1 MKAESK
7 PSFDLSG
14 KVALVTGASRG
25 LGAGMARAL
34 AAAGADL
41 ALASRTVDDLHRVA
55 DEIRGMGQKALV
67 VPVDLSQVSQ
77 VRAMVVAAE
86 THYGQIDILLN
97 NAGFNIRKPALEVSE
112 EDWDGLHAVNLK
124 AVFFASQAAAPGMI
138 ARGGGKIINVASLTT
153 VLGFPNQSVYGAS
166 RGGVG
171 QLTKA
176 LAVEWAQHRINVNA
190 IGPGYYETAQTR
202 PLFEDP
208 EKRAWIQKRIP
219 LGRTGVPEDLAGTL
233 LFLASSASDYVTG
246 QILFVDGGWLAA

>member
-1 MKAESK
+1 MK
-7 PSFDLSG
+7 PSGELLG

-25 LGAGMARAL
+25 LGAGMAKAL

-41 ALASRTVDDLHRVA
+41 ALASRTVDDLERVA
-55 DEIRGMGQKALV
+55 LEIQGMGREALV
-67 VPVDLSQVSQ
+67 IPADLSQVSQ
-77 VRAMVVAAE
+77 VRAMVAAAE
-86 THYGQIDILLN
+86 RHYGRVDILLN
-97 NAGFNIRKPALEVSE
+97 NAGFNVRKPALEVRE
-112 EDWDGLHAVNLK
+112 EDWDQLHAVNLK
-124 AVFFASQAAAPGMI
+124 AVFFASQAVAPGMI

-176 LAVEWAQHRINVNA
+176 LAVEWAKHRINVNA

-208 EKRAWIQKRIP
+208 EKREWIRARIP
-219 LGRTGVPEDLAGTL
+219 LGRTGVAEDLAGAIV
-233 LFLASSASDYVTG
+233 FLASPASDYVTG

>member
-1 MKAESK
+1 MK
-7 PSFDLSG
+7 PCFDLSG

-25 LGAGMARAL
+25 LGAGMAMAL

-41 ALASRTVDDLHRVA
+41 ALVSRTVEDLEKVA
-55 DEIRGMGQKALV
+55 HEVRDLGRSAFVIPA
-67 VPVDLSQVSQ
+67 DLSQVSEVQ
-77 VRAMVVAAE
+77 AMVVAAE
-86 THYGQIDILLN
+86 KHYGRIDILLN

-112 EDWDGLHAVNLK
+112 EDWDRLNAVNLK

-138 ARGGGKIINVASLTT
+138 SRGGGKIINIASLTT
-153 VLGFPNQSVYGAS
+153 VLGFPHLSVYGAT

-176 LAVEWAQHRINVNA
+176 LAVEWAPHRINVNA

-202 PLFEDP
+202 LLFEDP
-208 EKRAWIQKRIP
+208 ERLEWIRSRIP
-219 LGRTGVPEDLAGTL
+219 LGRTGVAEDLAGAL
-233 LFLASSASDYVTG
+233 LFLASAASDYVTG

>member
-1 MKAESK
+1 MEEEVK

-25 LGAGMARAL
+25 LGAGMAQAL

-41 ALASRTVDDLHRVA
+41 ALASRTVEDLDRVA
-55 DEIRGMGQKALV
+55 GEIRDLGRDALV
-67 VPVDLSQVSQ
+67 IPADLSQVSQ
-77 VRAMVVAAE
+77 VQAMVTAAE
-86 THYGQIDILLN
+86 KHYGQIDILVN
-97 NAGFNIRKPALEVSE
+97 NAGFNIRKPALEVGE
-112 EDWDGLHAVNLK
+112 EDWDRLHAVNLK
-124 AVFFASQAAAPGMI
+124 AVFFACQAAAPGMI
-138 ARGGGKIINVASLTT
+138 SRGGGKIINVASLTT

-176 LAVEWAQHRINVNA
+176 LAVEWARHGINVNA

-208 EKRAWIQKRIP
+208 EKRAWIQRRIP
-219 LGRTGVPEDLAGTL
+219 VGRTGMAEDLAGAL
-233 LFLASSASDYVTG
+233 LFLASPASDYVTG
-246 QILFVDGGWLAA
+246 QILFVDGGWLAG